1 MTRSARILLD
11 DILEA
16 PELLKQYTA
25 DLSFEQFVG
34 NVEKQDAVAQRIRDD
49 LED

>member
-1 MTRSARILLD
+1 MTRSARVLLG

-16 PELLKQYTA
+16 AELLEQYTA
-25 DLSFEQFVG
+25 DLSFEQFVD
-34 NVEKQDAVAQRIRDD
+34 NVEEQDAVARRIRDD